1 MHHNDI
7 SGLSAA
13 FDTID
18 QNKLVEILETEMGVT
33 GVALEWFK
41 SFIIGRT
48 QRVKIGDK
56 FSSVLEVLFG
66 TAQGSVLGPDL
77 FSIYVRNQPK
87 IFESCQF
94 KSTSFADDS
103 NGKKIFAIEFQY
115 NVCKNDITT
124 VLLEITH

>member
-1 MHHNDI
+1 MATIVIFLD
-7 SGLSAA
+7 LSAA

-48 QRVKIGDK
+48 QRVKIGDE
-56 FSSVLEVLFG
+56 FSSVLKVLFG

-77 FSIYVRNQPK
+77 FSIYIRNQP
-87 IFESCQF
+87 FEINIICR
-94 KSTSFADDS
+94 
-103 NGKKIFAIEFQY
+103 
-115 NVCKNDITT
+115 
-124 VLLEITH
+124 